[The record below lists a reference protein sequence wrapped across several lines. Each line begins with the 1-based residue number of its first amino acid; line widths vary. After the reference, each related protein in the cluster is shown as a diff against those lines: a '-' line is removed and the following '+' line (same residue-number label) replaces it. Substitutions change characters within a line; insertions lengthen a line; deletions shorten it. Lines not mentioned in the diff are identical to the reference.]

1 MSLKKIS
8 MTAAAV
14 VMAFSSAASFADTD
28 IGLITFDGAVT
39 DTTCVINTNN
49 GEDTNNITIT
59 LPVVKKSDVE
69 GTTIDKGVGSKNFE
83 LMLTKCPAQVKKASA
98 VFMSKNMG
106 SIGNGTIDPDSNVS
120 GSATNVSLAMFNN
133 SSSNTDRVMVGQ
145 PANNSQVADVTN
157 GSGNLYYRVAYV
169 PGSAWVKDSNP
180 VTAGKV
186 TANAFFTMS
195 YE

>member
-8 MTAAAV
+8 MVATAV
-14 VMAFSSAASFADTD
+14 VMAFGSASSFADTD

-39 DTTCVINTNN
+39 DTTCVITTNN

-69 GTTIDKGVGSKNFE
+69 GTTINKGVGSKNFE
-83 LMLTKCPAQVKKASA
+83 LLLSKCPDTLKKASA
-98 VFMSKNMG
+98 SFMSKNMG
-106 SIGNGTIDPDSNVS
+106 SIANGTIDPDANVS
-120 GSATNVSLAMFNN
+120 GSATNVSLAMYNN
-133 SSSNTDRVMVGQ
+133 STSNTDRILVGQ
-145 PANNSQVADVTN
+145 PSNNSQVTNLTN
-157 GSGNLYYRVAYV
+157 GSGQLYYRVAYV
-169 PGSAWVKDSNP
+169 PGSAWVQGTNP